1 MKILSC
7 KRAAACAMLAAC
19 ASQACAL
26 NLVHISGSQ
35 TDFYYDADFWGA
47 GAGSVSGN
55 TLSLL
60 APPQYYSQ
68 VSVATD
74 SGFRTET
81 YSDNGYSLVV
91 AVAKN
96 GNALTG
102 QLTTT
107 VYGDFSLSP
116 QDSASIVRADGA
128 IYKAAYS
135 GGVATREG
143 YIGYFATQAMQTSS
157 GHVPTTGMFVAAA
170 AAELNAPPYE
180 YQALLLDGAL
190 YLSAT
195 ETGPGTTSTRLTSVS
210 YGFAAKA
217 VPEPDQYVLFLL
229 GAVVLLSAR
238 YRRDKF
244 TGEKK

>member
-1 MKILSC
+1 MKILSP
-7 KRAAACAMLAAC
+7 KRALACAILAAC
-19 ASQACAL
+19 ASHASAL
-26 NLVHISGSQ
+26 NLVHVSGSQ

-47 GAGSVSGN
+47 GAGTVSGN

-60 APPQYYSQ
+60 APLPYYSE
-68 VSVATD
+68 VTVGTA

-81 YSDNGYSLVV
+81 YSDNGASLVV

-96 GNALTG
+96 GNVLSG

-107 VYGDFSLSP
+107 VYGSFTLSP

-128 IYKAAYS
+128 IYKASYA

-157 GHVPTTGMFVAAA
+157 GNVPTTGLFGAAA
-170 AAELNAPPYE
+170 AAELLAPPNQ

-195 ETGPGTTSTRLTSVS
+195 ETGPGTTATRLTSVS
-210 YGFAAKA
+210 YTFAAKA

-229 GAVVLLSAR
+229 GAAVLLSTR
-238 YRRDKF
+238 YRRDIFK
-244 TGEKK
+244 GEKK